1 MLTVGHEGGF
11 FCAYWGRTPR
21 FAKERMKP
29 RVTWMYEAR
38 LYENR
43 AVAHYVAMCVRDDR
57 ALLGYQESNI
67 QILRTKKGKYAV
79 RYQV

>member
-1 MLTVGHEGGF
+1 M
-11 FCAYWGRTPR
+11 A
-21 FAKERMKP
+21 
-29 RVTWMYEAR
+29 WMYEAR

-57 ALLGYQESNI
+57 TLLGYKDPDI
-67 QILRTKKGKYAV
+67 QILRTKKGKFAV